1 MKDYIVYN
9 EGKKTNKVSAGEQTA
24 AVKQENHF
32 YRQAFVLL
40 LNFANV
46 FKFIYFPAKQNQRG
60 IMSNSN
66 KTMTTYVDFT
76 ELEIAF

>member
-1 MKDYIVYN
+1 MMKERKQIN
-9 EGKKTNKVSAGEQTA
+9 VSAGEQTA

-32 YRQAFVLL
+32 YRQTLVLL
-40 LNFANV
+40 TLQTFSNSYV
-46 FKFIYFPAKQNQRG
+46 FAKQTQKG